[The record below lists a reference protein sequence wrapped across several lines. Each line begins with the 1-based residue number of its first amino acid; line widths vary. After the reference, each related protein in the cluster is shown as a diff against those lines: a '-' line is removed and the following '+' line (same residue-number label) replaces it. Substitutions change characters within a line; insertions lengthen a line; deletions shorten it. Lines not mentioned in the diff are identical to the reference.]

1 MRIGASRASNG
12 TDAWHRRYRNRLK
25 SLTFGKLFG
34 INAVAEIRA
43 IVFTAGHCPLVGD
56 LRHYHPY
63 VLRTPNGPACVCVCG
78 GGGGSTYIIL
88 QFLSPD
94 VLVSHC
100 SFTYHRLSG
109 IGLHITWIVSVLA
122 SAKSGYSLLQSP
134 GYKKGSSKCLFLGF
148 YDTRFH
154 NRVILSSHIIYIYIE
169 VHIGRNLRT

>member
-63 VLRTPNGPACVCVCG
+63 VLRTPNGPACVCVWG
-78 GGGGSTYIIL
+78 GGVNLYYLAISFPGRFGKSL
-88 QFLSPD
+88 QFYVPQTIWYWP
-94 VLVSHC
+94 SHNMDC
-100 SFTYHRLSG
+100 FSSCVCEIRIFALAISRLQEG
-109 IGLHITWIVSVLA
+109 KLKMFIPWI
-122 SAKSGYSLLQSP
+122 
-134 GYKKGSSKCLFLGF
+134 
-148 YDTRFH
+148 
-154 NRVILSSHIIYIYIE
+154 
-169 VHIGRNLRT
+169 LRYAIP